1 MTINIDNAIFS
12 LHVMN
17 TMILSTIPYMQEF
30 NMAGDLSDGS
40 EIADFQEVS
49 LTKDGL
55 AS

>member
-1 MTINIDNAIFS
+1 MLYFHCMLWTQ
-12 LHVMN
+12 LYYQLYHK
-17 TMILSTIPYMQEF
+17 YMQEF